1 MEKTKFYKLLI
12 AILLLINLGTLFF
25 FWWNRPPQPG
35 EQPRLTEVLKLKG
48 EVAEKVTKLE
58 LKHHRDKRA
67 LIQKSS
73 EIHAELYKDLTLDPI
88 KQEIYLDELADIERE
103 NDDMTFKFFREIAS
117 YCNEN
122 QREELRKIIDRAI
135 DKKRGEPRR

>member
-25 FWWNRPPQPG
+25 FWWNRPPHPDQPG
-35 EQPRLTEVLKLKG
+35 HLSEILHFKG
-48 EVAEKVTKLE
+48 EIAEKVTKLE
-58 LKHHRDKRA
+58 EKHHRDKRA

-117 YCNEN
+117 YCNED
-122 QREELRKIIDRAI
+122 QREELRKIIDHAI
-135 DKKRGEPRR
+135 DKKRGGPRR